1 MATFSLP
8 SDLVPKPVDVN
19 AVDTALRLGWAG
31 FRRHPWLLA
40 IPLLVMEMGAYMLAA
55 ALVGSEMVVSD
66 SMDHWLESDFTGAGL
81 AKIVLLPNAAFL
93 IAGIATKVAFLPVAL
108 RAVRNEPVGLGSY
121 FAWIGRLPGIV
132 LALLLGGICVAIP
145 PASAGLAIYGL
156 HRASALVAL
165 HLPAGALG
173 QGVAMTLVYLVM
185 VAIGIAGGLGFIY
198 VLTGLSQVPLLIV
211 DRRQSALTAML
222 DSWELMDGRRLAY
235 ISLVYAYFAMQGLG
249 VLALVIGLVV
259 TAPAGLATLA
269 AFYHGLPRSSFSG
282 PAGRAPVW
290 RGRGYSLAALTLDML
305 VVWLLA
311 CATVFPMMMGSTRA
325 IIDILK
331 RVWLPYG
338 MGWIVVP
345 LSPMV
350 LIPILYLWRG
360 AMRRRTVGTWIIGPG
375 WGRMRWLAVIPF
387 GFVLLTFGLPFG
399 LVTHL
404 MGRTL
409 LTVGGGSELARRV
422 VFALPTEYASSP
434 SVGEHSERLRLPAA
448 VADVTLRG
456 PSSVEAGYRITDSHG
471 VAYPFRLRRYH
482 QVQTAREAMERLAA
496 SGARPEPRL
505 GLDAVAIEDPTA
517 EVVRMAQR
525 WESTLIIGE
534 SAPQSA
540 DGLRR
545 LMVMQGDA
553 LPEADAALSWI
564 WRLTSDPDERLLDE
578 EASP

>member
-1 MATFSLP
+1 MSIPSLP
-8 SDLVPKPVDVN
+8 SDLVPKPADVN
-19 AVDTALRLGWAG
+19 AVDIALRLGWTG

-40 IPLLVMEMGAYMLAA
+40 IPLLVMELGAYMLAA
-55 ALVGSEMVVSD
+55 ALVGSEMVLSD
-66 SMDHWLESDFTGAGL
+66 SMDHWLEGDFTGAGL

-132 LALLLGGICVAIP
+132 LALVLCGIGVAIP
-145 PASAGLAIYGL
+145 TASAGLVIYGL
-156 HRASALVAL
+156 HRAGALVEPQL
-165 HLPAGALG
+165 SPGLLG
-173 QGVAMTLVYLVM
+173 QGVAMTLIYLGM
-185 VAIGIAGGLGFIY
+185 VAVGMAGFLGSVY

-211 DRRQSALTAML
+211 DRRQSALTALL
-222 DSWELMDGRRLAY
+222 DSWDLMDGRRLAY
-235 ISLVYAYFAMQGLG
+235 ISLVFAYIALQGLG

-259 TAPAGLATLA
+259 TSPAGLAAFA
-269 AFYHGLPRSSFSG
+269 AFYHGLPRSSFGG
-282 PAGRAPVW
+282 PVGRATAW

-305 VVWLLA
+305 VVGLLA
-311 CATVFPMMMGSTRA
+311 LVVMLATLLGAGRSIA
-325 IIDILK
+325 YSLK
-331 RVWLPYG
+331 QDWLPFG
-338 MGWIVVP
+338 AGWIGILASPLLLVP
-345 LSPMV
+345 A
-350 LIPILYLWRG
+350 LYLWRG

-387 GFVLLTFGLPFG
+387 GYVLLTFVLPLG
-399 LVTHL
+399 LVTHR
-404 MGRTL
+404 MGRSL
-409 LTVGGGSELARRV
+409 LAGGGGSELARRV

-434 SVGEHSERLRLPAA
+434 SVGEHSEKLRLPAT
-448 VADVTLRG
+448 VADATRSG
-456 PSSVEAGYRITDSHG
+456 SSSVEAGYRITDSHG

-505 GLDAVAIEDPTA
+505 GPDAVAIEDPTA

-545 LMVMQGDA
+545 LMVLQGDA
-553 LPEADAALSWI
+553 LPEADRALSWI

-578 EASP
+578 ESSP

>member
-31 FRRHPWLLA
+31 FKRHPWLLA

-121 FAWIGRLPGIV
+121 LVWIGRLPGIA
-132 LALLLGGICVAIP
+132 LALVLCGIGVAIP
-145 PASAGLAIYGL
+145 TASAGLVIYGL
-156 HRASALVAL
+156 HRAGALVEPQL
-165 HLPAGALG
+165 SPGLLG
-173 QGVAMTLVYLVM
+173 QGVAMTLIYLGM
-185 VAIGIAGGLGFIY
+185 VAVGMAGFLGSVY

-211 DRRQSALTAML
+211 DRRQSALTALL
-222 DSWELMDGRRLAY
+222 DSWDLMDGRRLAY
-235 ISLVYAYFAMQGLG
+235 ISLVFAYIALQGLG

-259 TAPAGLATLA
+259 TSPAGLAAFA
-269 AFYHGLPRSSFSG
+269 AFYHGLPRSSFGG
-282 PAGRAPVW
+282 PVGRATAW

-305 VVWLLA
+305 VVGLLA
-311 CATVFPMMMGSTRA
+311 LVVMLATLLGAGRSIA
-325 IIDILK
+325 YSLK
-331 RVWLPYG
+331 QDWLPFG
-338 MGWIVVP
+338 AGWIGILASPLLLVP
-345 LSPMV
+345 A
-350 LIPILYLWRG
+350 LYLWRG

-387 GFVLLTFGLPFG
+387 GYVLLTFVLPLG
-399 LVTHL
+399 LVTHR
-404 MGRTL
+404 MGRSL
-409 LTVGGGSELARRV
+409 LAGGGGSELARRV

-434 SVGEHSERLRLPAA
+434 SVGEYSEKFWLPGT
-448 VADVTLRG
+448 VADATTFSS
-456 PSSVEAGYRITDSHG
+456 SSVEAAYRITDSQG
-471 VAYPFRLRRYH
+471 VAYPFRLRRYQ

-505 GLDAVAIEDPTA
+505 GPDAVAIEDPTA

-525 WESTLIIGE
+525 WESTVIIGE

-545 LMVMQGDA
+545 LMVLQGDA
-553 LPEADAALSWI
+553 LPESDMALSWI